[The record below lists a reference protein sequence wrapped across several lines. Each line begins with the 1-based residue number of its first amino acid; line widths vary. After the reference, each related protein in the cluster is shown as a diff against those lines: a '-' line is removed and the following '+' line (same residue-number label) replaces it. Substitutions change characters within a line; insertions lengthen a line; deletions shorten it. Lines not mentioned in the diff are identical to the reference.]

1 MKIAVAVDG
10 SKHAIRAAEYALS
23 LLKNEQQAELEVISV
38 TDYNR
43 VEDEQ
48 LLLQSPKSLSL
59 YQDRIVRPVVEL
71 AEKAGVKT
79 TVTLLRGNPDEEIIK
94 HLNTEDVGQL
104 VLGSRGMNIMQ
115 EMVLGSVSRSV
126 MEKANCPVTIVK

>member
-1 MKIAVAVDG
+1 MKIAVALDG

-94 HLNTEDVGQL
+94 HLNTEDVEQL

>member
-94 HLNTEDVGQL
+94 HLNTEDVEQL

>member
-10 SKHAIRAAEYALS
+10 SEHAIRAAEYALS
-23 LLKNEQQAELEVISV
+23 LLKNAEGAELEVISV
-38 TDYNR
+38 TDYNK

-48 LLLQSPKSLSL
+48 LLLQNPKSLSL
-59 YQDRIVRPVVEL
+59 YQDRIVRPVVEM

-79 TVTLLRGNPDEEIIK
+79 TVMLLRGNPDEEIIK
-94 HLNTEDVGQL
+94 HLYRDKVEQL

-115 EMVLGSVSRSV
+115 EMALGSVSRSV

>member
-1 MKIAVAVDG
+1 MKIAIAVDG
-10 SKHAIRAAEYALS
+10 SEHAFRAAKYALT
-23 LLKNEQQAELEVISV
+23 LLENVQDAELEVISV
-38 TDYNR
+38 TDYNK

-48 LLLQSPKSLSL
+48 LLLQNLKSLSL

-71 AEKAGVKT
+71 AEEAGVKT
-79 TVTLLRGNPDEEIIK
+79 KITLLRGNPDQEIIN
-94 HLNTEDVGQL
+94 HLQTEKVGQL

-115 EMVLGSVSRSV
+115 EVVLGSVSRSV